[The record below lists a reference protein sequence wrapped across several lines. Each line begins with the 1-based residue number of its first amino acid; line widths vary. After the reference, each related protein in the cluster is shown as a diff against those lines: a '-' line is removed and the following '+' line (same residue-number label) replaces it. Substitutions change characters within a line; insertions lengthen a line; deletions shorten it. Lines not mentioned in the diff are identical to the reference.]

1 MAEVLVGGSRM
12 DREELDLD
20 LNLQGLDLEIAE
32 LERLH
37 AMYLEMEGRH
47 QEETLPSVGLF
58 VRMAVRVG
66 LAGRSA

>member
-1 MAEVLVGGSRM
+1 MEEVLVEGLRM

-20 LNLQGLDLEIAE
+20 LNLQGLDLEIAKLE
-32 LERLH
+32 LYH
-37 AMYLEMEGRH
+37 AMYLEMECSH
-47 QEETLPSVGLF
+47 QEETSPSVGLF